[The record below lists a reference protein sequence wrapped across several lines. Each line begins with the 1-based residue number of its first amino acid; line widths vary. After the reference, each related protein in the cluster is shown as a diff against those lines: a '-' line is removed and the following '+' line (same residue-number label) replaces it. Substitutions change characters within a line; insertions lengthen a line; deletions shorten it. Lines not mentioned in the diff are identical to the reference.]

1 MDKYPKRLALL
12 MLLMLVP
19 FSAVAVGAVQ
29 VADMLAGLGGD
40 AVVTGMAPKT
50 SLHLLVH
57 TPGDQTIPV
66 SFTTDAN
73 GAAQVHIGGN
83 SVLRAGRYDVSIV
96 NDALQER
103 TRATFNVLPDR
114 VDANASQITIDRLRI
129 AADGRSEATTTVIL
143 RDRFGNAVPG
153 RPVEL
158 VSSLAGARIQPIMG
172 AETDAQ
178 GRESF
183 AISSQQAGMIT
194 LRALDLLSDTQLT
207 ATVTLIAGNGPGA
220 MGADTLPYNF
230 EGMNAAPTQNPYAT
244 ALGYSPNIPAYGAP
258 STVFRSYAQSPF
270 AADVLTGNNGGNQG
284 TGIIDHFVLQVS
296 PQTLKTGEVA
306 NVTVTAING
315 AGQTG
320 DSYTGT
326 VNIFSPTDPNATVP
340 GLTGTKGM
348 GVFTFT
354 PKNLGVKFLPLSIA
368 FSEPGQQTLRV
379 EDRTDPQHVIRGE
392 VTVTVSGQTIIDEQH
407 RIEVLFPTQNG
418 SVNTGEF
425 AVTGIGPRYANLQVR
440 IVGGAQDVFDGTSD
454 KDGHFSISVKL
465 RTDAESG
472 MLRVQDEAG
481 KYQSRDVDF
490 TFDITPPHLDAMTF
504 APAKPHEGETVQL
517 TVLTEPKADVHMKL
531 QNQDFGLVESVST
544 PGTYQVSFTSPAV
557 GDQRQLDLQPDI
569 IAKDAAGNVTDVR
582 VPLTIV
588 KKGLTKV
595 ENVTAIPR
603 ANAVELHWNS
613 VPDAA
618 AYRVYAGEDQ
628 MNLSAI
634 ETKTALTGAIVS
646 GLRAGTTYQF
656 AVTAVQGDRESE
668 EKSDFVSATVLGLKL
683 EVLEQEGALQLNWVL
698 PDATPL
704 SSFQLEVG
712 TEPDQYTEKFLLNGS
727 IQTYILHDLL
737 NGVLYHVRLTPITT
751 QGDVRSDLAATSQGT
766 PQTNLAGFHPTP
778 GENLTFDPN
787 QFAPPDTLHAAAPAT
802 PSTGVPTVAW
812 WIAAA
817 VAVGLGVMQWQ
828 WRKKRRAQRFLEF
841 MQSKY
846 HS

>member
-1 MDKYPKRLALL
+1 MDKHPKRLALL
-12 MLLMLVP
+12 TLLMLMP
-19 FSAVAVGAVQ
+19 FSAIAAGTVQ
-29 VADMLAGLGGD
+29 VGNMLAGLGGD

-50 SLHLLVH
+50 SLHLLVR
-57 TPGDQTIPV
+57 TPGDQTIP
-66 SFTTDAN
+66 SNFTTEAN

-96 NDALQER
+96 NDALQEV

-114 VDANASQITIDRLRI
+114 VDANTSQITIDRSRI
-129 AADGRSEATTTVIL
+129 GADGRSEATATVTL
-143 RDRFGNAVPG
+143 RDRFGNVVPG

-158 VSSLAGARIQPIMG
+158 ISSLAGARIQPMG

-178 GRESF
+178 GRASF
-183 AISSQQAGMIT
+183 GLSSQQPGTIV
-194 LRALDLLSDTQLT
+194 LRALDLLSDTQL
-207 ATVTLIAGNGPGA
+207 ATTSTLTAGNGFAA
-220 MGADTLPYNF
+220 MGADTLPYNV
-230 EGMNAAPTQNPYAT
+230 EGMNAAPTQNPYVTAPGYAPNAT
-244 ALGYSPNIPAYGAP
+244 AYGAP
-258 STVFRSYAQSPF
+258 STVFPSYPQSPF
-270 AADVLTGNNGGNQG
+270 AADVLTGGNGGTPG
-284 TGIIDHFVLQVS
+284 TGIVDHFVLQVS

-348 GVFTFT
+348 GIFTFT

-379 EDRTDPQHVIRGE
+379 EDRTDPRHVISGE

-407 RIEVLFPTQNG
+407 RIEVLFPTENG
-418 SVNTGEF
+418 SVNSGEF
-425 AVTGIGPRYANLQVR
+425 AATGIGPRYANLQVR
-440 IVGGAQDVFDGTSD
+440 VVGGTQDVFDGTSD
-454 KDGHFSISVKL
+454 KDGHFSIPVKL
-465 RTDAESG
+465 RSDVQSG

-490 TFDITPPHLDAMTF
+490 TFDITPPHLDAITF
-504 APAKPHEGETVQL
+504 TPPTLTEGETGLL
-517 TVLTEPKADVHMKL
+517 TVLTESKADVHMKF
-531 QNQDFGLVESVST
+531 QNQDFGLVESVQT
-544 PGTYQVSFTSPAV
+544 PGTFQVSFTAPAV

-582 VPLTIV
+582 APLTIV

-613 VPDAA
+613 VPEAT
-618 AYRVYAGEDQ
+618 AYRVYAGVDQ
-628 MNLSAI
+628 ANLSMI

-646 GLRAGTTYQF
+646 GLQAGTTYQF

-668 EKSDFVSATVLGLKL
+668 QKSDFVSATVLGLKL
-683 EVLEQEGALQLNWVL
+683 SVTEQDGALQLDWVL

-704 SSFQLEVG
+704 TAFQLEVG
-712 TEPDQYTEKFLLNGS
+712 TEPDQYTEKYLLNGS
-727 IQTYILHDLL
+727 IQSYTLHDLL
-737 NGVLYHVRLTPITT
+737 NNGVIYFVRLTPITM
-751 QGDVRSDLAATSQGT
+751 QGDVRSDLAATG
-766 PQTNLAGFHPTP
+766 
-778 GENLTFDPN
+778 
-787 QFAPPDTLHAAAPAT
+787 
-802 PSTGVPTVAW
+802 
-812 WIAAA
+812 
-817 VAVGLGVMQWQ
+817 
-828 WRKKRRAQRFLEF
+828 
-841 MQSKY
+841 
-846 HS
+846 